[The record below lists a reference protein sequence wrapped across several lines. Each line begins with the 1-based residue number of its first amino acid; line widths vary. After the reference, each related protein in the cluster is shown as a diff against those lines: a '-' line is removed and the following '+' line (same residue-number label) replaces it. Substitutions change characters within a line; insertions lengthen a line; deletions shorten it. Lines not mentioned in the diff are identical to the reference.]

1 MIVILRPNDTNS
13 CHTFRMAPK
22 LTPKQLDWVKRSVD
36 RMGNGNITSVSV
48 RPGRVLHRRM
58 LHRRMSDRLR
68 E

>member
-1 MIVILRPNDTNS
+1 
-13 CHTFRMAPK
+13 MAPK

-58 LHRRMSDRLR
+58 QHRRMSDRLR